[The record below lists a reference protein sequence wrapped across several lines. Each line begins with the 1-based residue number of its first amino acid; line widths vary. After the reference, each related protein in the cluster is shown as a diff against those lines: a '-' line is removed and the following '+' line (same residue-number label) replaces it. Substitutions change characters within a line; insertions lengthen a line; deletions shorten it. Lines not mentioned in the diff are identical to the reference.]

1 MSLVNVKELLRKAK
15 EGRYG
20 VGAFNVGNMEMVLG
34 VIKAAEKNSSPAIMQ
49 IAESRLK
56 TSPLH
61 VVGPMMVA
69 AAKAASVPV
78 AVQFDHGHSMELI
91 RQALEIGFSS
101 IMIDASSK
109 PLEENIAIVK
119 EVQKLAA
126 GYGATVEA
134 EVGQLAGDEGEGEK
148 ERFYSDPEDVR
159 RLYESTGVDA
169 IALSFG
175 NAHGLYK
182 SQPCLEYSI
191 LQRASKVPVPLVLHG
206 GSGISPDDFRKCV
219 AEGISKINIATAGF
233 MAVEA
238 GARQYM
244 EEEEK
249 NYFVLTRL
257 MAESVEKTTSEHME
271 IFGSIGKA

>member
-34 VIKAAEKNSSPAIMQ
+34 VIKAAEKHSSPAIMQ

-182 SQPCLEYSI
+182 SKPCLEYSI

>member
-159 RLYESTGVDA
+159 RL
-169 IALSFG
+169 
-175 NAHGLYK
+175 
-182 SQPCLEYSI
+182 
-191 LQRASKVPVPLVLHG
+191 
-206 GSGISPDDFRKCV
+206 
-219 AEGISKINIATAGF
+219 
-233 MAVEA
+233 
-238 GARQYM
+238 
-244 EEEEK
+244 
-249 NYFVLTRL
+249 
-257 MAESVEKTTSEHME
+257 
-271 IFGSIGKA
+271 